1 MISSRTHSGYFA
13 FALHRISG
21 LALAMFL
28 PIHFYMLSLLLKDPE
43 RLDVFLSWTA
53 TPAVK
58 FTESILILLAA
69 AHLAGGLRIIAYE
82 FVTHRAGR
90 RVLVFTATAFA
101 SACALGFLWAS
112 SS

>member
-1 MISSRTHSGYFA
+1 MIHSRAHSGYFA
-13 FALHRISG
+13 FVLHRGSG

-28 PIHFYMLSLLLKDPE
+28 PFHFYILSLLLKDPE

-53 TPAVK
+53 APAVK

-82 FVTHRAGR
+82 FVTHEAGR
-90 RVLVFTATAFA
+90 RMLIVAATAFA
-101 SACALGFLWAS
+101 CACALGFLWVS
-112 SS
+112 SL